1 MVGAIQKVKH
11 SGLPIYAVDINSKFE
26 DNTGL
31 KNREKVINF
40 KNQL

>member
-1 MVGAIQKVKH
+1 VKEVKK

-26 DNTGL
+26 DKPGL
-31 KNREKVINF
+31 KNSIRVINF